1 MLKDLKV
8 LLVDEDQDYKASV
21 RSLLESQGCAV
32 FEAESGKD
40 GLRKLVE
47 HKPDVIILDIMMDY
61 STDGYGVNQ
70 AIKYQDAYAE
80 FRSVPIIMVSS
91 IRESPDELFPMA
103 AEVEM
108 IRPDN
113 YLTKPLDI
121 PKFLD
126 VLEAVAA
133 RLPARKAGAAQ

>member
-8 LLVDEDQDYKASV
+8 LLVDDDQDYKASV
-21 RSLLESQGCAV
+21 RSLLESQGCKV

-70 AIKYQDAYAE
+70 AIKYQDAFAE

-126 VLEAVAA
+126 VLETVAGDVN
-133 RLPARKAGAAQ
+133 PVG

>member
-1 MLKDLKV
+1 
-8 LLVDEDQDYKASV
+8 
-21 RSLLESQGCAV
+21 
-32 FEAESGKD
+32 
-40 GLRKLVE
+40 LRKLVE
-47 HKPDVIILDIMMDY
+47 HKPDVIVLDIMMDY

-126 VLEAVAA
+126 VLETVAA